1 MKHRTGWRDETP
13 CSLPTDE
20 KYHQLC
26 PALEVLEDAIK
37 VGDELFNAMRGKFQ
51 EHWKDTDRVRHQ
63 AHRDQGLDT
72 SSVPKT
78 SQEKPLEKE
87 SQNKE
92 NDLPPKEIKNLP
104 STVVREQKVS
114 FINTFLVIFFLVLII
129 FLFWTLRSYGTN
141 IFVLVSFYINEFFF
155 NLKLIIDDLAKI
167 IYQIVN

>member
-1 MKHRTGWRDETP
+1 MFIQCSDCDYKYIVNSADLKPDGRMVECANCNHRW
-13 CSLPTDE
+13 
-20 KYHQLC
+20 
-26 PALEVLEDAIK
+26 
-37 VGDELFNAMRGKFQ
+37 FQ
-51 EHWKDTDRVRHQ
+51 EPLKGED
-63 AHRDQGLDT
+63 LLS

-78 SQEKPLEKE
+78 SREKFLEKKE
-87 SQNKE
+87 ETQN
-92 NDLPPKEIKNLP
+92 NDTDVPPKEIKNLP

-129 FLFWTLRSYGTN
+129 FLSLSLRSYGTN

>member
-1 MKHRTGWRDETP
+1 MVECANCNHRW
-13 CSLPTDE
+13 
-20 KYHQLC
+20 
-26 PALEVLEDAIK
+26 
-37 VGDELFNAMRGKFQ
+37 FQ
-51 EHWKDTDRVRHQ
+51 EPLKGED
-63 AHRDQGLDT
+63 LLS

-78 SQEKPLEKE
+78 SQKKPLEKE
-87 SQNKE
+87 DEGQNNE
-92 NDLPPKEIKNLP
+92 TDLPPKEIKNLP

-114 FINTFLVIFFLVLII
+114 FINTFLVIFFLVFII